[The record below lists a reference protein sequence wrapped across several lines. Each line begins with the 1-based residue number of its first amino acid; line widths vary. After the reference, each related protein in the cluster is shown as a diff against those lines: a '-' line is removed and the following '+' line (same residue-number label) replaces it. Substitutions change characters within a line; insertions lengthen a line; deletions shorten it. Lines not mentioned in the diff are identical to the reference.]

1 MMAKKALGKGL
12 SALIPDNPE
21 VDDESS
27 ILQLKI
33 TDIEANEN
41 QPRRKFDEEALT
53 SLAESIKEHG
63 IVQPIVVRREGT
75 GYQIVAG
82 ERRWRAARIAGLK
95 MVPVVVKDYSD
106 SQVLEIALIENLQ
119 REDLNP
125 VEEANA
131 YKVLMEEHSLS
142 QDEIGKRIGK
152 SRSAITNSL
161 RLLNL
166 PSQIIEYLVSGKLTA
181 GHARALLA
189 FQDDNKKIEVAN
201 RIINEN
207 LNVRQVEK
215 LAKEKQRIKKPKTKS
230 AEICDIEERLRNILG
245 TKVTITHSKKK
256 GKIEIEYYGI
266 DDLDKILNILE
277 KQ

>member
-1 MMAKKALGKGL
+1 MAKKALGKGL
-12 SALIPDNPE
+12 SALIPENPE
-21 VDDESS
+21 LSNGNSV
-27 ILQLKI
+27 LQLK
-33 TDIEANEN
+33 TTEIEANEN
-41 QPRRKFDEEALT
+41 QPRRKFDEEALN

-63 IVQPIVVRREGT
+63 IVQPIIVRRDGE

-95 MVPVVVKDYSD
+95 VVPVVVKDYSET
-106 SQVLEIALIENLQ
+106 QILEIALIENLQ

-125 VEEANA
+125 IEEANA
-131 YKVLMEEHSLS
+131 YKTLMEEHSFS

-166 PSQIIEYLVSGKLTA
+166 PSEIVEHLISGKLTA
-181 GHARALLA
+181 GHARAILA
-189 FQDDNKKIEVAN
+189 FDDDKKKIEAAE
-201 RIINEN
+201 RIINEG
-207 LNVRQVEK
+207 LNVRQAEK
-215 LAKEKQRIKKPKTKS
+215 LSKEKKTVKRIKSKS
-230 AEICDIEERLRNILG
+230 AEICDIEERLRNIFG

-266 DDLDKILNILE
+266 DDLDKILDLLE
-277 KQ
+277 K

>member
-1 MMAKKALGKGL
+1 MAKKGLGKGL
-12 SALIPDNPE
+12 SALIPDSPQGDNE
-21 VDDESS
+21 NG

-33 TDIEANEN
+33 TEIEANEN
-41 QPRRKFDEEALT
+41 QPRRKFDEEALA

-95 MVPVVVKDYSD
+95 TVPVVVKDYSD
-106 SQVLEIALIENLQ
+106 TQVLEIALIENLQ

-125 VEEANA
+125 IEEANA
-131 YKVLMEEHSLS
+131 YKALIDEHSLS
-142 QDEIGKRIGK
+142 QEEIGKRIGK

-166 PSQIIEYLVSGKLTA
+166 PSEIIEYLISGKLTA

-189 FQDDNKKIEVAN
+189 FEDDKKKIEIAN

-215 LAKEKQRIKKPKTKS
+215 LAKEKQKTKKPKIKS
-230 AEICDIEERLRNILG
+230 AEICDIEERLRNIFG

-277 KQ
+277 KK

>member
-1 MMAKKALGKGL
+1 MAKKALGKGL
-12 SALIPDNPE
+12 SALIPDNPQE
-21 VDDESS
+21 DNESS

-41 QPRRKFDEEALT
+41 QPRRKFDEEALA

-63 IVQPIVVRREGT
+63 IVQPLVVRREGT

-95 MVPVVVKDYSD
+95 TVPVVVKDYSD
-106 SQVLEIALIENLQ
+106 TQVLEIALIENLQ

-125 VEEANA
+125 IEEANA
-131 YKVLMEEHSLS
+131 YKALMEEHSLS
-142 QDEIGKRIGK
+142 QEEIGKRIGK

-166 PSQIIEYLVSGKLTA
+166 PSEIIEYLISGKLTA

-189 FQDDNKKIEVAN
+189 FEDDKKKIEIAN

-215 LAKEKQRIKKPKTKS
+215 LAKEKQRTKKPKTKS
-230 AEICDIEERLRNILG
+230 AEICEIEERLRNIFG

-266 DDLDKILNILE
+266 DDLDKILNLLE
-277 KQ
+277 KK

>member
-1 MMAKKALGKGL
+1 MGKKALGKGL
-12 SALIPDNPE
+12 SALIPESTEIKDSS
-21 VDDESS
+21 ESS
-27 ILQLKI
+27 VIEIKI

-41 QPRRKFDEEALT
+41 QPRRNFDEESLR

-82 ERRWRAARIAGLK
+82 ERRWRAARLAGLK
-95 MVPVVVKDYSD
+95 VVPVIVKDYTD
-106 SQVLEIALIENLQ
+106 AQVLEIALIENLQ

-125 VEEANA
+125 IEEANA
-131 YKVLMEEHSLS
+131 YKVLIEEYSLS
-142 QDEIGKRIGK
+142 QEEIGRRIGK

-166 PSQIIEYLVSGKLTA
+166 PVEIIDHLISGKLTA

-189 FQDDNKKIEVAN
+189 FEDDAKKIEIAK

-215 LAKEKQRIKKPKTKS
+215 LSQEKKKNKKAKTKS
-230 AEICDIEERLRNILG
+230 AEICEIEERLRNIFG
-245 TKVTITHSKKK
+245 TKVTISHSKKK

-277 KQ
+277 K

>member
-1 MMAKKALGKGL
+1 MAKKALGKGL
-12 SALIPDNPE
+12 SALIPENPE
-21 VDDESS
+21 LSNDNSV
-27 ILQLKI
+27 LQLKI
-33 TDIEANEN
+33 TEIEANEN
-41 QPRRKFDEEALT
+41 QPRRKFDEEALN

-63 IVQPIVVRREGT
+63 IVQPIIVRRDGE

-95 MVPVVVKDYSD
+95 AVPVVVKDYSET
-106 SQVLEIALIENLQ
+106 QILEIALIENLQ

-125 VEEANA
+125 IEEANA
-131 YKVLMEEHSLS
+131 YKTLMEEHSFS

-166 PSQIIEYLVSGKLTA
+166 PAEIVEHLVSGKLTA
-181 GHARALLA
+181 GHARAILA
-189 FQDDNKKIEVAN
+189 FDDDKKRIEVAE
-201 RIINEN
+201 RIINEG

-215 LAKEKQRIKKPKTKS
+215 LSKEKKSVKRVKTKS
-230 AEICDIEERLRNILG
+230 AEICDIEERLRNIFG

-266 DDLDKILNILE
+266 DDLDKILDLLE
-277 KQ
+277 K

>member
-1 MMAKKALGKGL
+1 MAKKALGKGL
-12 SALIPDNPE
+12 SALIPE
-21 VDDESS
+21 YQEEKQGSVME
-27 ILQLKI
+27 LKI

-41 QPRRKFDEEALT
+41 QPRKKFDEEGLL

-63 IVQPIVVRREGT
+63 IVQPIIVRKEGNA
-75 GYQIVAG
+75 YKIVAG

-95 MVPVVVKDYSD
+95 TVPVVVKDYTD
-106 SQVLEIALIENLQ
+106 EQLLEIALIENLQ

-131 YKVLMEEHSLS
+131 YKVLMEEYSLS
-142 QDEIGKRIGK
+142 QEEIGKRIGK

-166 PSQIIEYLVSGKLTA
+166 PKEIIDYLIEGKITA

-189 FQDDNKKIEVAN
+189 FEDDKKKIEIAN

-215 LAKEKQRIKKPKTKS
+215 LTKEKKGVKRIKIKS
-230 AEICDIEERLRNILG
+230 PEICDIEERLRNALG
-245 TKVTITHSKKK
+245 TKVTITHGRKK
-256 GKIEIEYYGI
+256 GKIEIEYYGF
-266 DDLDKILNILE
+266 DDLDKIISLIE
-277 KQ
+277 K

>member
-1 MMAKKALGKGL
+1 MAKKALGKGL
-12 SALIPDNPE
+12 SALIPENPE
-21 VDDESS
+21 LSNGNSV
-27 ILQLKI
+27 LQLK
-33 TDIEANEN
+33 TTEIEANEN
-41 QPRRKFDEEALT
+41 QPRRKFDEEALN

-63 IVQPIVVRREGT
+63 IVQPIIVRRDGE

-95 MVPVVVKDYSD
+95 VVPVVVKDYSET
-106 SQVLEIALIENLQ
+106 QILEIALIENLQ

-125 VEEANA
+125 IEEANA
-131 YKVLMEEHSLS
+131 YKTLMEEHSFS

-166 PSQIIEYLVSGKLTA
+166 PNEIVEHLISGKLTA
-181 GHARALLA
+181 GHARAILA
-189 FQDDNKKIEVAN
+189 FDDDKKKIEAAE
-201 RIINEN
+201 RIINEG
-207 LNVRQVEK
+207 LNVRQAEK
-215 LAKEKQRIKKPKTKS
+215 LSKEKKTVKRIKSKS
-230 AEICDIEERLRNILG
+230 AEICDIEERLRNIFG

-266 DDLDKILNILE
+266 DDLDKILDLLE
-277 KQ
+277 K